1 MRGKLIASEI
11 VYKPLGNIP
20 AYAGKTQSGL
30 SGCCRMSEHPRVC
43 GENLE
48 GKTITESLAGTSPR
62 MRGKLTGSCERKHRG
77 GNIPAYAGKTIL
89 SRTKLKGGRE
99 HPRVCGENAKTK
111 IFPVTLAGTS
121 PRMRGKLISAHGCHG
136 KIRNIPAYAGKTMP
150 YEPLI
155 PAPEEHP
162 RVCGENVA
170 GLQQALNG
178 KGTSPRMRGKL
189 RWGLG

>member
-1 MRGKLIASEI
+1 
-11 VYKPLGNIP
+11 
-20 AYAGKTQSGL
+20 
-30 SGCCRMSEHPRVC
+30 
-43 GENLE
+43 
-48 GKTITESLAGTSPR
+48 

-136 KIRNIPAYAGKTMP
+136 KIRNIPAYAGKTRAVGGVACRSAEHPRVCGENLLNLFLAIEVSGTSPRMRGKP
-150 YEPLI
+150 VTPNCWN
-155 PAPEEHP
+155 ACSREHP
-162 RVCGENVA
+162 RVCGENVR
-170 GLQQALNG
+170 
-178 KGTSPRMRGKL
+178 K
-189 RWGLG
+189 